1 MSDHKPNTD
10 TDAAHSDTEKNA
22 MQRLL
27 TVFFSLVVPIFV
39 IISLVSYFVS
49 DRNPAANG
57 VNTEQAVEAR
67 IQKVGTIA
75 IGSNANQGPK
85 SGEDVFKA
93 QCATCHAAG
102 VLGAPKFGDAAA
114 WAPRI
119 ATGYAALLNSAVKGK
134 NAMSPQGGGQF
145 GELEI
150 GRAVVYMANAAGAK
164 FAEPKTAQA
173 K

>member
-1 MSDHKPNTD
+1 MNDNKPTTD
-10 TDAAHSDTEKNA
+10 SDAAHADSAKKSK
-22 MQRLL
+22 QRLL

-39 IISLVSYFVS
+39 IFSLVSYFVS
-49 DRNPAANG
+49 DKKPLASGDNL
-57 VNTEQAVEAR
+57 EQAVEAR

-75 IGSNANQGPK
+75 IGSASSQGPK

-93 QCATCHAAG
+93 QCSTCHTSG
-102 VLGAPKFGDAAA
+102 VLGAPKFGDTAA

-119 ATGYAALLNSAVKGK
+119 ASGYAALLNSAVKGK
-134 NAMSPQGGGQF
+134 NAMTPQGGGQF

-164 FAEPKTAQA
+164 FAEPKAAEA